1 MGQGGGFRVEFEP
14 TVDAAPGRLDQAV
27 IPRIFPV
34 VISGGAGSRLWPLST
49 DHRPKQFHALG
60 SEQTLIQDTVQRLV
74 GASGLD
80 VQAPILASNGRHLDL
95 IRAQMDEVGCA
106 PAAIILEPF
115 GRNTAPVAMA
125 AALAVEA
132 MDPEALV
139 LLMPS
144 DHVIGRPEAF
154 AAAVAEAAPQA
165 QERIIL
171 FGVKPTAPET
181 GFGYIEGG
189 QPLGDGVRAVVR
201 FVEKP
206 DLATARGY
214 VDGGRH
220 LWNAGIF
227 LFSPKVLMAETE
239 RLAPDVASCVREA
252 MSHARREGDVIELD
266 APAFQA
272 CPSIS
277 IDYAVIE
284 HTDKAAVM
292 PIDPAWADIGS
303 WNSLWQLGSPDSEG
317 NVLRGDVELLDVRDC
332 LIWSKDKMVAVVGV
346 SDLVV
351 VQTEE
356 AVLIL
361 PKSRAQ
367 DVKRL
372 VEQLPARTRK
382 GQDPL

>member
-1 MGQGGGFRVEFEP
+1 MSRGGWYRVEFEP
-14 TVDAAPGRLDQAV
+14 SVAEASRPLEPVSHPRL
-27 IPRIFPV
+27 FPV

-49 DHRPKQFHALG
+49 NDRPKQFHPLG
-60 SEQTLIQDTVQRLV
+60 SDRTLIQDTVLRLS
-74 GASGLD
+74 GAAGLD
-80 VQAPILASNGRHLDL
+80 IQGPILASNGRHLAL
-95 IRAQMDEVGCA
+95 IEEQMDEVGCK

-132 MDPEALV
+132 VDPGALV

-165 QERIIL
+165 WERIIL
-171 FGVKPTAPET
+171 FGIKPTAPET
-181 GFGYIEGG
+181 GFGYIEAGEPLEG
-189 QPLGDGVRAVVR
+189 QVRAVAR

-206 DLATARGY
+206 DIATARSY
-214 VDGGRH
+214 LEGGRH
-220 LWNAGIF
+220 LWNAGLF
-227 LFSPKVLMAETE
+227 LFSPKVLIAEME
-239 RLAPDVASCVREA
+239 RLAPDVASSVREA
-252 MSHARREGDVIELD
+252 LRNARRDGGVIELD
-266 APAFQA
+266 AAAFEA

-277 IDYAVIE
+277 IDYAVME

-292 PIDPAWADIGS
+292 PVDPAWADIGS
-303 WNSLWQLGSPDSEG
+303 WSSLWLQGPRDDES
-317 NVLRGDVELLDVRDC
+317 NVLRGDVEVLDVRDC
-332 LIWSKDKMVAVVGV
+332 LVWSQDRTVAVVGV

-356 AVLIL
+356 AVLVL

-367 DVKRL
+367 DVKLL
-372 VEQLPARTRK
+372 VERMQARAR
-382 GQDPL
+382 GRQERP